1 MPIIATIM
9 IPGTIE
15 IAIRE
20 KINRCGCLNLITE
33 SERMHTTVEVVRQ
46 AASRIEGV
54 VCQGDHCCVSDV
66 QSFAEK
72 LKRFRGD

>member
-1 MPIIATIM
+1 MPIIAQIM

-20 KINRCGCLNLITE
+20 KINRCGCLNLVTE
-33 SERMHTTVEVVRQ
+33 SERMHTTVDTLRKT
-46 AASRIEGV
+46 ASRIDGV

-72 LKRFRGD
+72 LRKFQEA